1 MLPFPRE
8 ADDHRDLRSE
18 MLRLLTVTAHP
29 DDEAGGFGGSLARY
43 HERGVET
50 YVICLTPGQA
60 ASNRGSAKSEA
71 ELIAMRAQEFARACK
86 ILNVTGSEILG
97 FPDGSLD
104 RFDFYAMVEKL
115 SQRVRELRPQVML
128 TFGPEGA
135 ITAHPDHSMTSLV
148 ATMAFHW
155 AGGAQQPFYGAAS
168 QRPQTSSR
176 TKALL
181 RHLPITLPDR
191 QPVSLAPA
199 SAAIDISPYVE
210 TKLAAFKAHTSQNPL
225 YERFAGTVRQRGTK
239 ELFLLAAAREPQR
252 AREETD
258 LFADVTDE

>member
-8 ADDHRDLRSE
+8 ANDHRDLRSE

-43 HERGVET
+43 HEQGVAT

-86 ILNVTGSEILG
+86 ILNVTGSEILS

-104 RFDFYAMVEKL
+104 RFDFYTMVEKL
-115 SQRVRELRPQVML
+115 TQRVRELRPQVML

-135 ITAHPDHSMTSLV
+135 ITAHPDHSMTSLA

-155 AGGAQQPFYGAAS
+155 AGRSNRFTEQLRNGLKPHRAQKLYYA
-168 QRPQTSSR
+168 TS
-176 TKALL
+176 
-181 RHLPITLPDR
+181 PITLPDR

-239 ELFLLAAAREPQR
+239 ELFLLAAAREPQK